1 MEAVLKKMFSMK
13 IVKSG
18 GMHFQK
24 LLHPSKLIYA
34 VSDIDLHEVIADGL
48 CYSFRVLRATA
59 FDFSNKFGG
68 CNSLQMGSR
77 TMPRFVQVATLI
89 G

>member
-1 MEAVLKKMFSMK
+1 MSTNGSRPKEDVFNENSE
-13 IVKSG
+13 IWW
-18 GMHFQK
+18 

>member
-1 MEAVLKKMFSMK
+1 MM
-13 IVKSG
+13 
-18 GMHFQK
+18 
-24 LLHPSKLIYA
+24 
-34 VSDIDLHEVIADGL
+34 L
-48 CYSFRVLRATA
+48 CNSFRFLFFYSLRRSLTVNRATA

-68 CNSLQMGSR
+68 CNILQMGSR